1 MPHLPYSIELH
12 DSTLAAV
19 ERDGAAAVVK
29 LRPAYIHRDGKGWRQ
44 DADLRVG
51 SASAEIGVSTLPAKL
66 ADGRI
71 KNEGGPYH
79 NLLELP
85 LKVFGPVV
93 VTLELFSEEVVRIEG
108 VDAEVVV
115 YGKPEYV
122 EDVA

>member
-1 MPHLPYSIELH
+1 MTHLPYSIELH
-12 DSTLAAV
+12 DSSLAAV
-19 ERDGAAAVVK
+19 EKDGDAAVVK

-51 SASAEIGVSTLPAKL
+51 AASVVLGGSTLPAKL
-66 ADGRI
+66 ADGWL

-85 LKVFGPVV
+85 LEVFGPVV
-93 VTLELFSEEVVRIEG
+93 VTLELFSEEVVRIDG
-108 VDAEVVV
+108 VDARVVLH
-115 YGKPEYV
+115 GDAEYV